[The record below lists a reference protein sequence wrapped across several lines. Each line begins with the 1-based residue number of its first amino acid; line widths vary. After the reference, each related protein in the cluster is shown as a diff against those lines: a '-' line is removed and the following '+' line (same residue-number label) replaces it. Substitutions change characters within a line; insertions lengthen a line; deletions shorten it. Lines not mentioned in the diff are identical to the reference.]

1 VKALIALLLV
11 AAVAGGVWLAV
22 RPHPWRAGFSSC
34 TYGGYVSG
42 WCGTIAVPA
51 DPRRPQGRTIDLHI
65 AVLPA
70 TTRPS
75 AGAFFYLEGGP
86 GGAATQAAVQVND
99 LFARVGRYRDIVMVD
114 QRGMGLSTPLAC
126 PHRPVRADD
135 AAAVTTYL
143 RRCFA
148 HLSGD
153 PKLDSTAGAA
163 ADLEAVRRTLGYG
176 RIDLYGAS
184 YGATLAQAYLRRYP
198 RSVRSVVLD
207 SGSLPSVRIYDASAR
222 NAQRALDAVLA
233 RCAGDRSCRH
243 AYPNTARELT
253 ALLTRRAVHISVPEG
268 SFTLRPDDVAWT
280 VDALSQLSNGASTI
294 PYVVHAAYRGDYV
307 PLAEAFGEDV
317 GRNLDAHSRLAPVW
331 VILCSEPWA
340 QFSPT
345 ATARGSYLAAAAR
358 DRAELL
364 GRACGVVPRE
374 VALPAGQA
382 ASFRGTP
389 VLMLAGGTDPLDPA
403 ANLAGWRRLYPDGRV
418 VPVPAAGHG
427 TVGFA
432 CVQRLV
438 AKFVARAN
446 ARSLDAACARRIT
459 PPPFQTG

>member
-1 VKALIALLLV
+1 VKVLIALVLLV
-11 AAVAGGVWLAV
+11 IAGVAIWLAV
-22 RPHPWRAGFSSC
+22 RPQPWRAGFSSC
-34 TYGGYVSG
+34 TYGGYVAG
-42 WCGTIAVPA
+42 WCATVAVPA
-51 DPRRPQGRTIDLHI
+51 DPRRPGGRTIDLHV

-86 GGAATQAAVQVND
+86 GGAATEAAVQVND
-99 LFARVGRYRDIVMVD
+99 LFAEVGRYRDLVMVD

-126 PHRPVRADD
+126 PNRAVRADD
-135 AAAVTTYL
+135 AAAVTAYL
-143 RRCFA
+143 GHCFA
-148 HLSGD
+148 HLSGE
-153 PKLDSTAGAA
+153 PRLDSTAAAA

-176 RIDLYGAS
+176 RVDLYGAS

-222 NAQRALDAVLA
+222 NAQRALDAILA
-233 RCAGDRSCRH
+233 RCAGDPPCRR
-243 AYPNTARELT
+243 AYPNTSRELA
-253 ALLTRRAVHISVPEG
+253 ALLTRAPVRISVPQG

-280 VDALSQLSNGASTI
+280 VDALSQLSNGAATV

-307 PLAEAFGEDV
+307 PLAEAFAADV

-331 VILCSEPWA
+331 VILCSEPWT
-340 QFSPT
+340 QFSPS
-345 ATARGSYLAAAAR
+345 ATAQGSYLAAAAR
-358 DRAELL
+358 DRAKLL
-364 GRACGVVPRE
+364 QRACGVVPRE
-374 VALPAGQA
+374 VALPAGHP
-382 ASFRGTP
+382 ASFPKAP

-403 ANLAGWRRLYPDGRV
+403 ANLTGWRRLYPEGRV
-418 VPVPAAGHG
+418 VVVPAAGHG

-432 CVQRLV
+432 CVQQLV
-438 AKFVARAN
+438 ARFVARAN
-446 ARSLDAACARRIT
+446 ARSLDAGCAGRIT